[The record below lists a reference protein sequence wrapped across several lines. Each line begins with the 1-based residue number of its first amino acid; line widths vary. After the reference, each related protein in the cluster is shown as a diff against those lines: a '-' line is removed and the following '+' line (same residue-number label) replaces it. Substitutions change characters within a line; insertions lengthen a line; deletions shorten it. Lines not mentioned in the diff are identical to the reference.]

1 MQEYEIRLSGS
12 GGQGLQLAA
21 RVLAEALN
29 IEALTVAQS
38 QSYEPVSRG
47 GISRSDLVVSKGTA
61 QYPLVSALDYLIVLD
76 EIAATDSNALLKD
89 SAVVM
94 IDSGMV
100 ETMPEVKG
108 KKGKLHSLPLTKAAM
123 KLGNKRVANIV
134 ALGALVELSGI
145 CSPDSCREAIRARVP
160 KRFLELNLEAFNE
173 GAELAAA

>member
-29 IEALTVAQS
+29 LEALTVAQS

-76 EIAATDSNALLKD
+76 EIAASDSNALLKD
-89 SAVVM
+89 GAMVM
-94 IDSGMV
+94 VDAGRV
-100 ETMPEVKG
+100 ETMPECHAN
-108 KKGKLHSLPLTKAAM
+108 LHSLPLTETAM

-134 ALGALVELSGI
+134 ALGALVEISGI
-145 CSPDSCREAIRARVP
+145 CSRESCREAIRARVP
-160 KRFLELNLEAFNE
+160 KRFLELNLEAFDE
-173 GAELAAA
+173 GTLLAAA